1 MPAATEKRRECANVN
16 KNCYIRF
23 SGIRRLNLE
32 RFPYGIFYIV
42 KPEEVRVL
50 AVLHG
55 RRETKNILAGRRR
68 TFSQF

>member
-1 MPAATEKRRECANVN
+1 M
-16 KNCYIRF
+16 NCYIRF
-23 SGIRRLNLE
+23 SGNRRLNLE